1 MVVILHLCAIAVK
14 GFEFLICGDFDNNN
28 IKRVLGGMRPEFRC
42 PTWLYNFTN
51 RGFEFHLNHPSLNYL
66 YKPNKGLGLKSKIL
80 FLEACGIEIWNH
92 FLQAL

>member
-28 IKRVLGGMRPEFRC
+28 IKRVLGGMRHRN
-42 PTWLYNFTN
+42 LDVQLDYNFTN

-80 FLEACGIEIWNH
+80 FLEACGIEI
-92 FLQAL
+92 